1 MFRGRLGDQ
10 KLPAVGAQETLLA
23 ASLVVADDGDLLR
36 TDTSVHVIL
45 ALLDAIALSRV
56 DESGKPNPSAMRAAV
71 FSSSKF
77 MPKVSPTLPT
87 AT

>member
-10 KLPAVGAQETLLA
+10 KPPAVGAQETLLA
-23 ASLVVADDGDLLR
+23 PSLVVADDDLLR

-45 ALLDAIALSRV
+45 ALLDAIALSQV